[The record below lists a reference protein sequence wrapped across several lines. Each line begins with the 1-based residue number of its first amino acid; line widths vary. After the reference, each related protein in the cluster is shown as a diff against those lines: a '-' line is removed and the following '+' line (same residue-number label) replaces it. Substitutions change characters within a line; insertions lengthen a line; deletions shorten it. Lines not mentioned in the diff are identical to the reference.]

1 MSALAHAPSVLS
13 RVGMASLWPEGR
25 LHAVFLAA
33 AQAGNLEA
41 VLKLST
47 AFLYAEGVPS
57 SVETAADMLIKMEEA
72 TGASP
77 PFAWTMVR
85 PPWPTNTSHKGHV
98 FDLTTQMTLAY
109 KVLTD

>member
-1 MSALAHAPSVLS
+1 
-13 RVGMASLWPEGR
+13 MASLWPEGR